1 MKTQWA
7 TNAGSLASTKRL
19 LADQVHNN
27 LRSAARIHAE
37 RMKAEAV
44 RLSSGTITL
53 DELRSHRPGIYSRA
67 IVGAY
72 SPAFDALINSHS
84 GVFKASWR
92 TRVQETK
99 DGWTITLLND
109 SKEAAYMMGTKRMR
123 MRPILI
129 EVDRILYGEL
139 PAQVRKVT
147 RRAGQENGKGGSAFG
162 AVLYGVGVGAA
173 SVAGGLTE
181 AFGE

>member
-1 MKTQWA
+1 MKTQWV

-27 LRSAARIHAE
+27 LRSAARIHAKK
-37 RMKAEAV
+37 MKAEAV
-44 RLSSGTITL
+44 RLSNGTITAAQ
-53 DELRSHRPGIYSRA
+53 LRTYQPGLYSRA
-67 IVGAY
+67 VVGVY

-129 EVDRILYGEL
+129 EVDRILHGEL

-147 RRAGQENGKGGSAFG
+147 RRAGQEYGKGGSAFG
-162 AVLYGVGVGAA
+162 AVLYGIGVGATSIVGSLA
-173 SVAGGLTE
+173 E
-181 AFGE
+181 AV